1 MVNPIFED
9 TKSARGD
16 SGGISTNAFFV
27 PRHTKKDKVEAAKA
41 KNTSMP
47 AGLFCVFHSSPTSFP
62 DGRHTLAGCPDPKSL
77 YYYSELK
84 LARKASLYYRE
95 GDAVSVYNAA
105 GGIVHVDELPET
117 LYPRSAAV
125 VNVVLN

>member
-1 MVNPIFED
+1 MFQ
-9 TKSARGD
+9 
-16 SGGISTNAFFV
+16 
-27 PRHTKKDKVEAAKA
+27 
-41 KNTSMP
+41 
-47 AGLFCVFHSSPTSFP
+47 SSPTSFP
-62 DGRHTLAGCPDPKSL
+62 DGRRTLAGCPDPKSL

-117 LYPRSAAV
+117 LYPGSAAV
-125 VNVVLN
+125 ANVVLN